1 MKESPL
7 FAKTYD
13 FIQWLIPHT
22 LKFPREQRFVVA
34 ERLQNTVLD
43 FMESIYQATDKTQQ
57 TAALKQADLKLNEAQ
72 ANLMQARGA
81 FDPKIEVDFNEKQFK
96 NNEYYSILNSSFKIP
111 TWYGIEL
118 KAGFDNAEGMYV
130 NPENTLPNSGLT
142 SFGISIPVGQGLFI
156 NQRMADIRK
165 AKIAQNLNAAER
177 NLQAIEVLYEASVSY
192 ANWKRAFEEVKLY
205 ENYLVNASNRYKGIE
220 KLISEGDKP
229 AIDSIEAGIVVKT
242 RLLNL
247 EDAKLKLIK
256 AKLELSNYLWLENN
270 VPLELKDDLIPEIT
284 LSKTIKEVLQINE
297 LNPID
302 LNNHPKIKALD
313 AKIAMQKVD
322 RKLKANA
329 LLPKLDLSYNYL
341 SEPSYIDNYRFE
353 DYKIGVN
360 FSFPIFLRKERGSLK
375 LADLKIQDSEFGLQF
390 ERKNLEN
397 KIKAQQQEIVSL
409 QKQQDYNNKLVKDFT
424 TLLNAEDRLFEMGES
439 SLFII
444 NSREN
449 SLVSSQIN
457 EIALENRYLNAVIGL
472 YKTLANPQ

>member
-1 MKESPL
+1 MKSRLFYIFIFICSSMNLFGQNNPTEFTYNEFLGYVKKYHPL
-7 FAKTYD
+7 
-13 FIQWLIPHT
+13 
-22 LKFPREQRFVVA
+22 V
-34 ERLQNTVLD
+34 
-43 FMESIYQATDKTQQ
+43 
-57 TAALKQADLKLNEAQ
+57 KQADLKLNEAQ

-96 NNEYYSILNSSFKIP
+96 DNQYYSILNSSFKIP

-118 KAGFDNAEGMYV
+118 KAGFDNSEGIYV

-142 SFGISIPVGQGLFI
+142 SFGISVPVGQGLFI

-313 AKIAMQKVD
+313 AKIAMLKVD
-322 RKLKANA
+322 KKLKANA
-329 LLPKLDLSYNYL
+329 LLPKLDVSYNYL

-360 FSFPIFLRKERGSLK
+360 FSFPLFLRKERAGVK
-375 LADLKIQDSEFGLQF
+375 LATIKIQDSEFGLQF
-390 ERKNLEN
+390 ERKSLEN
-397 KIKAQQQEIVSL
+397 KIKSQQQEIASL
-409 QKQQDYNNKLVKDFT
+409 EKQREYIRKLIQDYN

-439 SLFII
+439 SLFVI

-449 SLVSSQIN
+449 TLVSSQIN
-457 EIALENRYLNAVIGL
+457 EIALENRYLNAIIGL
-472 YKTLANPQ
+472 YKTLANPK

>member
-1 MKESPL
+1 MKSKLFYIFIFICSSMILFGQNNPTEFTYNEFLGYVKKYHPL
-7 FAKTYD
+7 
-13 FIQWLIPHT
+13 
-22 LKFPREQRFVVA
+22 V
-34 ERLQNTVLD
+34 
-43 FMESIYQATDKTQQ
+43 
-57 TAALKQADLKLNEAQ
+57 KQADLKLNEAQ

-96 NNEYYSILNSSFKIP
+96 DNEYYSILNSSFKIP

-177 NLQAIEVLYEASVSY
+177 NLQAIEILYEASISY

-297 LNPID
+297 LRTID
-302 LNNHPKIKALD
+302 LDNHPKIQALD
-313 AKIAMQKVD
+313 AKIAMLKVD

-375 LADLKIQDSEFGLQF
+375 LSDLKIQDSEFGLQF

>member
-1 MKESPL
+1 MKPKL
-7 FAKTYD
+7 FYI
-13 FIQWLIPHT
+13 FIFICSSLS
-22 LKFPREQRFVVA
+22 FFG
-34 ERLQNTVLD
+34 QNTPTEFSFNEFLGYVKKYHPLV
-43 FMESIYQATDKTQQ
+43 
-57 TAALKQADLKLNEAQ
+57 KQADLKLNEAQ

-81 FDPKIEVDFNEKQFK
+81 FDPKIEVDFSEKQFK
-96 NNEYYSILNSSFKIP
+96 DSEYYSILNSSFKIP

-118 KAGFDNAEGMYV
+118 KAGFDNAEGIYV

-142 SFGISIPVGQGLFI
+142 SLGISVPLGQGLFI

-165 AKIAQNLNAAER
+165 AKIARNLNVAET
-177 NLQAIEVLYEASVSY
+177 NLQAVEVIYEASVSY
-192 ANWKRAFEEVKLY
+192 VNWKRSFDEVKLY
-205 ENYLVNASNRYKGIE
+205 ENYLENALMRYNGVS
-220 KLISEGDKP
+220 KLIEEGDKP
-229 AIDSIEAGIVVKT
+229 AIDSVEAGIAVKT
-242 RLLNL
+242 RKLNL
-247 EDAKLKLIK
+247 EEAKLKFTK

-270 VPLELKDDLIPEIT
+270 IPLELNDGLQPEDL
-284 LSKTIKEVLQINE
+284 LSKSIKETLQINE
-297 LNPID
+297 LGTID
-302 LNNHPKIKALD
+302 LDNHPKIKALD
-313 AKIAMQKVD
+313 AKIAMLKVD

-360 FSFPIFLRKERGSLK
+360 FAFPIFLRKERGSLK

-397 KIKAQQQEIVSL
+397 KLKAQQQEIVSL
-409 QKQQDYNNKLVKDFT
+409 EKQQDYNDKLVKDFT

-449 SLVSSQIN
+449 SLVSSQLN
-457 EIALENRYLNAVIGL
+457 EIALENRYLNAIIGL
-472 YKTLANPQ
+472 YKTIANPQ

>member
-1 MKESPL
+1 MKSRLFYIFIFICSSMNLFGQNNPTEFTYNEFLGYVKKYHPL
-7 FAKTYD
+7 
-13 FIQWLIPHT
+13 
-22 LKFPREQRFVVA
+22 V
-34 ERLQNTVLD
+34 
-43 FMESIYQATDKTQQ
+43 
-57 TAALKQADLKLNEAQ
+57 KQADLKLNEAQ

-96 NNEYYSILNSSFKIP
+96 GNQYYSILNSSFKIP

-118 KAGFDNAEGMYV
+118 KAGFDNSEGIYV

-142 SFGISIPVGQGLFI
+142 SFGISVPVGQGLFI
-156 NQRMADIRK
+156 NQRMADLRK
-165 AKIAQNLNAAER
+165 AKIARNLNVAER
-177 NLQAIEVLYEASVSY
+177 NLQAVEVIYEASVSY
-192 ANWKRAFEEVKLY
+192 INWKRSFDEVKLY
-205 ENYLVNASNRYKGIE
+205 ETYLENALMRYDGVS
-220 KLISEGDKP
+220 KLIEQGDKP
-229 AIDSIEAGIVVKT
+229 AIDSVEAGIAVKT
-242 RLLNL
+242 RRLNL
-247 EDAKLKLIK
+247 EDAKLKLTK
-256 AKLELSNYLWLENN
+256 AKLDLSNYLWLENN
-270 VPLELKDDLIPEIT
+270 VPLELKDDLTPEIT
-284 LSKTIKEVLQINE
+284 LSRTIKEVLQINE

-313 AKIAMQKVD
+313 AKIAMLKVD
-322 RKLKANA
+322 KKLKANA
-329 LLPKLDLSYNYL
+329 LLPKLDVSYNYL

-353 DYKIGVN
+353 DYKIGLN

-409 QKQQDYNNKLVKDFT
+409 QKQQDYNDKLVKDFT

>member
-1 MKESPL
+1 MKSKLFYIFIFICSSMSLFGQNNPTEFTYNEFLGYVKKYHPL
-7 FAKTYD
+7 
-13 FIQWLIPHT
+13 
-22 LKFPREQRFVVA
+22 V
-34 ERLQNTVLD
+34 
-43 FMESIYQATDKTQQ
+43 
-57 TAALKQADLKLNEAQ
+57 KQADLKLNEAQ

-96 NNEYYSILNSSFKIP
+96 DNQYYSILNSSFKIP

-118 KAGFDNAEGMYV
+118 KAGFDNSEGIYV

-142 SFGISIPVGQGLFI
+142 SFGISVPVGQGLFI

-313 AKIAMQKVD
+313 AKIAMLKVD
-322 RKLKANA
+322 KKLKANA
-329 LLPKLDLSYNYL
+329 LLPKLDVSYNYL

-360 FSFPIFLRKERGSLK
+360 FSFPLFLRKERAGVK
-375 LADLKIQDSEFGLQF
+375 LATIKIQDSEFGLQF
-390 ERKNLEN
+390 ERKSLEN
-397 KIKAQQQEIVSL
+397 KIKSQQQEIASL
-409 QKQQDYNNKLVKDFT
+409 EKQREYIRKLIQDYN

-439 SLFII
+439 SLFVI

-449 SLVSSQIN
+449 TLVSSQIN
-457 EIALENRYLNAVIGL
+457 EIALENRYLNAIIGL
-472 YKTLANPQ
+472 YKTLANPK

>member
-1 MKESPL
+1 MKTKLFYTFIFICSSLRFFGQTTSTEFTYNEFLGYVKKYHPL
-7 FAKTYD
+7 
-13 FIQWLIPHT
+13 
-22 LKFPREQRFVVA
+22 V
-34 ERLQNTVLD
+34 
-43 FMESIYQATDKTQQ
+43 
-57 TAALKQADLKLNEAQ
+57 KQADLKLNEAQ

-96 NNEYYSILNSSFKIP
+96 DSEYYSILNSSFKIP

-130 NPENTLPNSGLT
+130 NPENTTPNSGLT
-142 SFGISIPVGQGLFI
+142 SLGISVPIGQGLFI

-165 AKIAQNLNAAER
+165 AKIAQNLNIAER

-192 ANWKRAFEEVKLY
+192 INWKRAFEEVKLY
-205 ENYLVNASNRYKGIE
+205 ENYLNNASIRYQGIG
-220 KLISEGDKP
+220 KLIAEGDKP

-242 RLLNL
+242 RKLNL

-270 VPLELKDDLIPEIT
+270 IPLELNDNLFPENALT
-284 LSKTIKEVLQINE
+284 KTIKEVLQINE
-297 LNPID
+297 LNAVD
-302 LNNHPKIKALD
+302 LDNHPKIKALD
-313 AKIAMQKVD
+313 AKIQMLKVD
-322 RKLKANA
+322 RKLKSNA
-329 LLPKLDLSYNYL
+329 LLPKLDVSYNYL

-353 DYKIGVN
+353 DYKIGLN
-360 FSFPIFLRKERGSLK
+360 FSFPLFLRKERGSLK

-397 KIKAQQQEIVSL
+397 KIVAQQQEITSL
-409 QKQQDYNNKLVKDFT
+409 QAQKEYNSKLVKDYT

-457 EIALENRYLNAVIGL
+457 EIALENRYLNAIIGL

>member
-1 MKESPL
+1 MKPKL
-7 FAKTYD
+7 FYI
-13 FIQWLIPHT
+13 FIFICSSLS
-22 LKFPREQRFVVA
+22 FFG
-34 ERLQNTVLD
+34 QNTPTEFSFNEFLGYVKKYHPLV
-43 FMESIYQATDKTQQ
+43 
-57 TAALKQADLKLNEAQ
+57 KQADLKLNEAQ

-81 FDPKIEVDFNEKQFK
+81 FDPKIEVDFSEKQFK
-96 NNEYYSILNSSFKIP
+96 DSEYYSILNSSFKIP

-118 KAGFDNAEGMYV
+118 KAGFDNAEGIYV

-142 SFGISIPVGQGLFI
+142 SLGISVPLGQGLFI

-165 AKIAQNLNAAER
+165 AKIARNLNVAER
-177 NLQAIEVLYEASVSY
+177 NLQAVEVIYEASVSY
-192 ANWKRAFEEVKLY
+192 VNWKRSFDEVKLY
-205 ENYLVNASNRYKGIE
+205 ENYLENALIRYNGVS
-220 KLISEGDKP
+220 KLIEEGDKP
-229 AIDSIEAGIVVKT
+229 AIDSVEAGIAVKT
-242 RLLNL
+242 RKLNL
-247 EDAKLKLIK
+247 EEAKLKFTK

-270 VPLELKDDLIPEIT
+270 IPLELNDGLQPEDL
-284 LSKTIKEVLQINE
+284 LSKSIKETLQINE
-297 LNPID
+297 LGTID
-302 LNNHPKIKALD
+302 LDNHPKIKALD
-313 AKIAMQKVD
+313 AKIAMLKVD

-360 FSFPIFLRKERGSLK
+360 FAFPIFLRKERGSLK

-397 KIKAQQQEIVSL
+397 KLKAQQQEIVSL
-409 QKQQDYNNKLVKDFT
+409 EKQQDYNDKLVKDFT

-449 SLVSSQIN
+449 SLVSSQLN
-457 EIALENRYLNAVIGL
+457 EIALENRYLSAIIGL
-472 YKTLANPQ
+472 YKTIANPQ